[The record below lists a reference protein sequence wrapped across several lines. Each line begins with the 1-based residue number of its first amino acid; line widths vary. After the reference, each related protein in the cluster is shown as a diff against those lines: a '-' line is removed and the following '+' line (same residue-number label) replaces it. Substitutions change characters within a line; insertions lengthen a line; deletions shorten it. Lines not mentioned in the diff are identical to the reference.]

1 MIDSQDSRR
10 EFSDASVILYNA
22 DTLGLYLKWPSP
34 IVIVSDGAYGVRGFP
49 GDPPTPAGLADWYE
63 PHIAEWSKYS
73 TPQTTLWFWNTELG
87 WATVH
92 PILKK
97 YGWDYRTCHIWD
109 KGMAHAAGNSNTQT
123 LRKLPVVTEV
133 CVQYTRRAEFPVGE
147 RNLSMMDWLRHE
159 WMRAG
164 LPFSESNKACGVK
177 NAATRKY
184 FTNDHLW
191 YYPPVEMFERFS
203 TYANRHGDPKGRPY
217 FSLDGRYP
225 ISGDTW
231 SRMRAKFICPIG
243 ITNVWREPPL
253 NGNER
258 MKNGGRCVHLNQK
271 PLKLVELILSIS
283 SEVGDV
289 VWEPFGGL
297 CSVALA
303 SARLGRR
310 CRSAEIHKAFYD
322 LAVKRLASAGPY
334 RPARGLGAHRG
345 LEQSPQSASRTARI
359 LSF

>member
-1 MIDSQDSRR
+1 
-10 EFSDASVILYNA
+10 
-22 DTLGLYLKWPSP
+22 
-34 IVIVSDGAYGVRGFP
+34 
-49 GDPPTPAGLADWYE
+49 
-63 PHIAEWSKYS
+63 
-73 TPQTTLWFWNTELG
+73 
-87 WATVH
+87 
-92 PILKK
+92 
-97 YGWDYRTCHIWD
+97 
-109 KGMAHAAGNSNTQT
+109 
-123 LRKLPVVTEV
+123 
-133 CVQYTRRAEFPVGE
+133 
-147 RNLSMMDWLRHE
+147 
-159 WMRAG
+159 
-164 LPFSESNKACGVK
+164 
-177 NAATRKY
+177 
-184 FTNDHLW
+184 
-191 YYPPVEMFERFS
+191 
-203 TYANRHGDPKGRPY
+203 
-217 FSLDGRYP
+217 
-225 ISGDTW
+225 
-231 SRMRAKFICPIG
+231 
-243 ITNVWREPPL
+243 
-253 NGNER
+253 